1 MALDSGLGLGF
12 LVGSLALLAFVLYMT
27 RVRGPSLP
35 HEAAAEGHGDGGSNG
50 NGEREDAA
58 VDPRA
63 GQPTQTM
70 DACEICGENPASRS
84 VNDMAVCAECD
95 EELL

>member
-1 MALDSGLGLGF
+1 MALDIGFGLGF

-35 HEAAAEGHGDGGSNG
+35 HEAAVDGHGEGEGGDS
-50 NGEREDAA
+50 A
-58 VDPRA
+58 VDPRS
-63 GQPTQTM
+63 GQPTPTV